1 MADNT
6 SSTVPL
12 DLIAKLVGLAAS
24 ASLALSV
31 IFDWGFYSALNLSFL
46 EVPSELS
53 DHVRSAL
60 IWFPKVVAAFGG
72 LFVFE
77 MLTRRIEQGMTEEEI
92 VQSSSNPQR
101 TKRLRDGPYKMGA
114 YIAVFVVIAYV
125 LLGEIFLGALPFGLI
140 VSWFMFSAWAQSHPR
155 IIERRPLHFRVV
167 AHFLPP
173 IAIWLFFS
181 GYGDAVR
188 IFHNTTPDLKLTVAN
203 TTSLEPVTL
212 LRQLDR
218 GLLVKEANNTIS
230 FRPWSEIKKVE
241 TSGRYVPSKGV
252 LCSWFG
258 VACVHIEPATDS
270 PQETKSNP
278 TLQRDAPQVAPLELA
293 R

>member
-1 MADNT
+1 MTDSA
-6 SSTVPL
+6 SWTVSL
-12 DLIAKLVGLAAS
+12 DLVAKLVGLAAS
-24 ASLALSV
+24 ISLAASL

-46 EVPSELS
+46 EIPSGLS

-60 IWFPKVVAAFGG
+60 IWFPKVITAFGG

-92 VQSSSNPQR
+92 VQSSANPQR
-101 TKRLRDGPYKMGA
+101 TKRLRDGPYKLIA
-114 YIAVFVVIAYV
+114 YSSVFVVIAYV
-125 LLGEIFLGALPFGLI
+125 FLGDIFLGALPFGLI
-140 VSWFMFSAWAQSHPR
+140 VSWFMFSAWAHSHPR
-155 IIERRPLHFRVV
+155 IIESRPLYLRFA

-173 IAIWLFFS
+173 IAVWLFFS

-188 IFHNTTPDLKLTVAN
+188 LFQNASPSLQITVAG
-203 TTSLEPVTL
+203 TTALEPVTL
-212 LRQLDR
+212 LRHLDR

-230 FRPWSEIKKVE
+230 FRPWSEIKKVG

-258 VACVHIEPATDS
+258 VACVQMQDATALKQDS
-270 PQETKSNP
+270 KSNP
-278 TLQRDAPQVAPLELA
+278 PLQRDAPQAA
-293 R
+293 RP

>member
-1 MADNT
+1 MT
-6 SSTVPL
+6 HSSSWTVSL

-24 ASLALSV
+24 ISLAASL

-46 EVPSELS
+46 EVPSGLS
-53 DHVRSAL
+53 DHARSAL
-60 IWFPKVVAAFGG
+60 IWFPKVVTAFGG

-77 MLTRRIEQGMTEEEI
+77 MLTRRIEHGMTEEEI

-101 TKRLRDGPYKMGA
+101 TKRLRDGPYKMIA
-114 YIAVFVVIAYV
+114 YISVFIVIAYV
-125 LLGEIFLGALPFGLI
+125 LLGDIFLGGLPFGLI
-140 VSWFMFSAWAQSHPR
+140 VSWFIFSGWAQSHPR
-155 IIERRPLHFRVV
+155 IMERRPLHLRFA

-188 IFHNTTPDLKLTVAN
+188 VFQSTTPDLNLTMSN

-218 GLLVKEANNTIS
+218 GLLVKEANNTVS

-258 VACVHIEPATDS
+258 VACVQIKHVTVLT
-270 PQETKSNP
+270 QETKSNP
-278 TLQRDAPQVAPLELA
+278 PLQRDAPQAA
-293 R
+293 RL

>member
-1 MADNT
+1 MSSLRANNT
-6 SSTVPL
+6 SLTVSL

-24 ASLALSV
+24 ASLVLSV
-31 IFDWGFYSALNLSFL
+31 IFDWGFYSALSLSFL
-46 EVPSELS
+46 EVPSGLS

-72 LFVFE
+72 IFVFE
-77 MLTRRIEQGMTEEEI
+77 MLTKRIEQGMTEDEI
-92 VQSSSNPQR
+92 VQSTTNPKR
-101 TKRLRDGPYKMGA
+101 TKRFRDGPYKIGV
-114 YIAVFVVIAYV
+114 YFAVLVVIAYL
-125 LLGEIFLGALPFGLI
+125 LLGDIFLSALPFGLI
-140 VSWFMFSAWAQSHPR
+140 VTWFMFSEWAQSHPS
-155 IIERRPLHFRVV
+155 IIERRPLHFRV
-167 AHFLPP
+167 AAYFLPP

-188 IFHNTTPDLKLTVAN
+188 LFHNTTPNLKLTMAN
-203 TTSLEPVTL
+203 TTSLESVTL

-218 GLLVKEANNTIS
+218 GLLVKETNNTIS

-241 TSGRYVPSKGV
+241 TSGRYVPSKGI

-258 VACVHIEPATDS
+258 VACIQIEQATGS

-278 TLQRDAPQVAPLELA
+278 A
-293 R
+293 RP

>member
-1 MADNT
+1 MT
-6 SSTVPL
+6 HSLSWTVSL
-12 DLIAKLVGLAAS
+12 DLVAKLVGLAAS
-24 ASLALSV
+24 ISLAASL
-31 IFDWGFYSALNLSFL
+31 IFDWGFYSGLNLSFL
-46 EVPSELS
+46 EIPSGLS

-60 IWFPKVVAAFGG
+60 IWFPKVITAFVV

-92 VQSSSNPQR
+92 VQSSANPQR
-101 TKRLRDGPYKMGA
+101 TKDFRDGPYKLIA
-114 YIAVFVVIAYV
+114 YSSVFVVIAYV
-125 LLGEIFLGALPFGLI
+125 FLGDIFLGALPFGLI

-155 IIERRPLHFRVV
+155 IIERRPLYLRFS

-173 IAIWLFFS
+173 IAVWLFLS

-188 IFHNTTPDLKLTVAN
+188 LFQNTSPNLQITVAG

-218 GLLVKEANNTIS
+218 GLLVKEENSTIS
-230 FRPWSEIKKVE
+230 FRPWSEIKKVG

-252 LCSWFG
+252 LCPWFG
-258 VACVHIEPATDS
+258 VACVQMQDANTLKQDSNSNPPLQKGS
-270 PQETKSNP
+270 PQG
-278 TLQRDAPQVAPLELA
+278 A
-293 R
+293 RP